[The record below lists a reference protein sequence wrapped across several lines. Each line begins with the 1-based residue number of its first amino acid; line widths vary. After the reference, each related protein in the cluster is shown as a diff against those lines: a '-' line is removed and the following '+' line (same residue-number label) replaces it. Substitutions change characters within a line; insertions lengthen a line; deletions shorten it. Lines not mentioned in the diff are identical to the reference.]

1 MEETLKITECMKI
14 IRVSRPT
21 ILKLIR
27 DGELKAF
34 KVGTTY
40 RVRKLDLDEFIQSG
54 INEPKAAA
62 K

>member
-1 MEETLKITECMKI
+1 MEETLKITECIKI
-14 IRVSRPT
+14 MRVSRPT

-27 DGELKAF
+27 DDELKSF
-34 KVGTTY
+34 EVGTTY
-40 RVRKLDLDEFIQSG
+40 RVTRVDLDEFIQSG